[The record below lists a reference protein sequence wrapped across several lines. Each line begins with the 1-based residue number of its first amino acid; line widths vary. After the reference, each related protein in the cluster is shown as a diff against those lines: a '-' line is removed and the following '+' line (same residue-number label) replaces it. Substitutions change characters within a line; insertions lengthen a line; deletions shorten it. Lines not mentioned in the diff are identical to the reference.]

1 MGVTCLVFIDG
12 DPTGES
18 FTFAT
23 VPRVGDSIQISQRG
37 EQQTLTVEH
46 VLHVA
51 KNADDDNM
59 GGAHVQIRAS
69 TRKLGQ

>member
-12 DPTGES
+12 NPTGECH
-18 FTFAT
+18 TFAA
-23 VPRVGDSIQISQRG
+23 VPSAGDSIQISQLG

-46 VLHVA
+46 VLHMA
-51 KNADDDNM
+51 KNADDEDM
-59 GGAHVQIRAS
+59 RGAHVQIRAS